1 MSIFRYEVGIRS
13 QTLKD
18 IVSEQ
23 TFSPIAKKRQKKKKP
38 RQALTLRT

>member
-23 TFSPIAKKRQKKKKP
+23 TFSPIAKKRQKKKP